1 MVSSILK
8 QTLAVVAKHR
18 HENQCFHCN
27 DQYVHNHKEHC
38 KQLFTIE
45 VIANEPPVQTLEDD
59 PTISLHTLTGIQPCS
74 GRTM

>member
-1 MVSSILK
+1 
-8 QTLAVVAKHR
+8 VVAKHR

-27 DQYVHNHKEHC
+27 DQYVHNHKKHC